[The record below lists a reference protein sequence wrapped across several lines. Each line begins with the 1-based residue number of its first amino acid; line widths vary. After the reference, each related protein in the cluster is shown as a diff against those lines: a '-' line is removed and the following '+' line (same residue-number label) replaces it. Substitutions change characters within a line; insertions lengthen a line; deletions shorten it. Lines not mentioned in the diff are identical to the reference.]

1 MSSTAPSQRA
11 QGWTVFAA
19 VILIM
24 AGIMRILDA
33 FWAFDRNDETSE
45 DLQVLLFKKDLAA
58 YGWLWLVVG
67 ALLIAAGVG
76 VLRGSRVARWF
87 GIAVAAFAAI
97 SAMLWIYEFP
107 IGALIYVSIAVLVIL
122 GLTAD
127 APAEVTGRTNWIDP
141 ADPTDPGGRDY
152 RASDIG

>member
-11 QGWTVFAA
+11 PRPQGWTVFAA

-45 DLQVLLFKKDLAA
+45 DLQVLVFKKDLAA

-67 ALLIAAGVG
+67 ALLIAAGIG

-97 SAMLWIYEFP
+97 SAMLWIYQFP

-127 APAEVTGRTNWIDP
+127 DP
-141 ADPTDPGGRDY
+141 SDGADPTGWAEPADRTYP
-152 RASDIG
+152 ASDIG

>member
-1 MSSTAPSQRA
+1 MPSTAPA
-11 QGWTVFAA
+11 QPAPRTRGWTVFAA
-19 VILIM
+19 VVLIM
-24 AGIMRILDA
+24 SGIMRILDA
-33 FWAFDRNDETSE
+33 LWAFDQNDETSE

-87 GIAVAAFAAI
+87 GIAVAALAAI

-127 APAEVTGRTNWIDP
+127 EPGDM
-141 ADPTDPGGRDY
+141 ADPTGWSEPADRTYP
-152 RASDIG
+152 ASEIG